1 MHSVAALQE
10 RLVRRRPHN
19 PFERTVRFWLKR
31 HHTGHHSESAVS
43 RLCLGPARP
52 GRELKGMARWPGA
65 LAPREASRK
74 RTETS
79 PDVEPRSRLDI
90 KCPSGGAAGS
100 LGIHPGGAGVGRSGQ
115 VRADCPFPQP
125 LPPGPEVPRLGPPGP
140 PSHTAL
146 PGGQRDHFC
155 QGNWSTSDCHCWPG
169 PSGTNIPLT

>member
-115 VRADCPFPQP
+115 VRADCPSPSSSPPDPRSPVSVLQGR
-125 LPPGPEVPRLGPPGP
+125 LPIL
-140 PSHTAL
+140 PSREASETISARETGARPTVTVGLDL
-146 PGGQRDHFC
+146 PGRIF
-155 QGNWSTSDCHCWPG
+155 P
-169 PSGTNIPLT
+169 